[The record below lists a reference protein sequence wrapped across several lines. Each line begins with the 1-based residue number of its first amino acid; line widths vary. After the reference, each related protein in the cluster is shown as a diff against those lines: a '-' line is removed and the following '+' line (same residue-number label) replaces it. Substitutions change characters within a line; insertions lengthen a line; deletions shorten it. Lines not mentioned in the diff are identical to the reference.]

1 MRKLYTLA
9 IALMLTVSLSAQRVD
24 QSFDFNHMYQHVQP
38 GENEASLQAGQQEL
52 ELYQLRNAQRGGGS
66 VIFYEDFDNGFAG
79 NNGYGEWTVE
89 DTGGG
94 NIWMEATSNSP
105 AGEFSTNIAALASET
120 ASNGW
125 VIFDCDLFNTPI
137 ASGVD
142 DVEGWITSP
151 SIDMSDMESVIVE
164 WQHYFRYCCFPFPPL
179 FLEVSNDGGD
189 SWTSFPAHGNFI
201 PAANSLS
208 ANPAITAVDVSCT
221 AAGESDVRIR
231 FAYRQNP
238 TTGSGYSHYHWGI
251 DDVQIYENVVEN
263 DLSAVQVAVGD
274 LVSFLEYSR
283 IPLDQALNA
292 DDDGLLVG
300 LIYRN
305 NGFGDH
311 PEVTVTFDV
320 LDEAESVLASITTN
334 PFEVLS
340 AANSPVCP
348 ANESD
353 TLYISTGW
361 TPTSIG
367 TYTVRATI
375 SSTLEEVN
383 EENNVLSKNITFT
396 EDELGRDLGN
406 WNQQRRPRE
415 NPDIPGLYDPYGE
428 GFFLHVPYSGS
439 TAYGALV
446 AFGPNSDPETEFE
459 LRMYTL
465 AGAPLND
472 APFEPSFY
480 EITPEFVPNSADNA
494 FFTYFPFEDPVQLA
508 PANPNSLNPATFY
521 FLGVVNDFESP
532 GELTFMANANY
543 NTDNG
548 TGSYQRAG
556 SGDFVWFTSQTH
568 TPAIRLVTSPRVAID
583 ELADMNGI
591 DLKQNFPNPAVD
603 NTTIEFYLVNAK
615 PVTFEIFDMHG
626 RIIEVLDLGT
636 LPGGEHRFVLNV
648 SELSTGLYY
657 YTMVADG
664 VRITR
669 KMMVTKQ

>member
-9 IALMLTVSLSAQRVD
+9 IALMLSASLSAQRID
-24 QSFDFNHMYQHVQP
+24 QPFDFNHMYQYVQP
-38 GENEASLQAGQQEL
+38 GENEASLQAGAL
-52 ELYQLRNAQRGGGS
+52 ELDIYRMASQQRGGSS
-66 VIFYEDFDNGFAG
+66 VVFYEDFANGFAG
-79 NNGYGEWTVE
+79 NNGFGEWTVE

-94 NIWMEATSNSP
+94 TIWMEATADSP
-105 AGEFSTNIAALASET
+105 AGEFSTNISALASET

-125 VIFDCDLFNTPI
+125 VIFDADLYNTPVT
-137 ASGVD
+137 SGVE

-151 SIDMSDMESVIVE
+151 SIDMTDMASVVVE
-164 WQHYFRYCCFPFPPL
+164 WQQYFRYCCFPFPPV
-179 FLEVSNDGGD
+179 FLEVSNDGGT
-189 SWTSFPAHGNFI
+189 SWTTFPAQGNFI

-208 ANPAITAVDVSCT
+208 ANPAVTAVDVSCV
-221 AAGESDVRIR
+221 AAGQSDVRVR

-238 TTGSGYSHYHWGI
+238 ETGTGYTHYFWGI
-251 DDVQIYENVVEN
+251 DDVQIYENPVEY
-263 DLSAVQVAVGD
+263 DLSAFQVAVGD
-274 LVSFLEYSR
+274 LVNYLEYSR
-283 IPLDQALNA
+283 IPLDQALTA
-292 DDDGLLVG
+292 ADDGLRVG

-340 AANSPVCP
+340 AANSPLCP
-348 ANESD
+348 SNTTD
-353 TLYISTGW
+353 TLFISTGW
-361 TPTSIG
+361 TPTSLG
-367 TYTVRATI
+367 TYSVRATI
-375 SSTLEEVN
+375 NTTIEEVDV
-383 EENNVLSKNITFT
+383 ENNVLTKNVTFT
-396 EDELGRDLGN
+396 EDELGRDLGS
-406 WNQQRRPRE
+406 WNLERRPRE
-415 NPDIPGLYDPYGE
+415 NPDIPGLFDPYGE
-428 GFFLHVPYSGS
+428 GFFFHVPNSGS

-446 AFGPNSDPETEFE
+446 ALGPNSDVETEFE

-465 AGAPLND
+465 AGTPLND
-472 APFEPSFY
+472 APFEPSFF
-480 EITPEFVPNSADNA
+480 EITSEFIPSSAANA

-508 PANPNSLNPATFY
+508 TANPNSLNPATFY
-521 FLGVVNDFESP
+521 FLGAVNDFESP

-548 TGSYQRAG
+548 TGSYQRTGA
-556 SGDFVWFTSQTH
+556 GDFVWFTSQTH

-583 ELADMNGI
+583 ELANMNGI

-615 PVTFEIFDMHG
+615 AVTFEIFDMHG
-626 RIIEVLDLGT
+626 RIIEVRDLGT

-648 SELSTGLYY
+648 SELSSGLYY

-669 KMMVTKQ
+669 KMMVSQR